1 MQDGFAAE
9 LLLSSKTMRA
19 LILAVI
25 GSVLSAQGAPGDATT
40 APAETGASASSYLQ
54 LGNEQLRA
62 GDARGAAISYAS
74 AVSLLEARGGSN
86 STALVA
92 PLTSLG
98 RALSAVDS
106 TAAQSAF
113 ERAISISRRSSG
125 LFNEDQIEA
134 LRSSATLYSIDGDFA
149 RALGALEY
157 VVRVHERLYGPNDQ
171 RTALAMADVAQWHA
185 ATGDFLDARQRYRQ
199 ALQII
204 ESQAG
209 PDSIAL
215 VEPLAGLADVYRREA
230 TGDTDYDASR
240 TNDMA
245 VQTRR
250 QLLSVGADN
259 YGSWRKLHPSGL
271 RYLQRALQIA
281 ESNPTQ
287 IDPAVHRTVLLQTG
301 DWLQL
306 ARQPANALPYYR
318 RTFELKVA
326 NPMTPGESLQLPVP
340 VYMSFPPAAARHRA
354 LPEDEIRVTF
364 ATIEFDVTPQGYVA
378 APRVVEADTSEPNQ
392 RAALK
397 ALADWIYRPRFENGV
412 PVETRSLRYR
422 MSFREQ
428 I

>member
-1 MQDGFAAE
+1 
-9 LLLSSKTMRA
+9 MRA

-25 GSVLSAQGAPGDATT
+25 GSVLSAQGAPGDAAI
-40 APAETGASASSYLQ
+40 APAETASAYLQ
-54 LGNEQLRA
+54 LGDEQLRA
-62 GDARGAAISYAS
+62 GDARGAATSYAS
-74 AVSLLEARGGSN
+74 AVSLLEARSGSN

-98 RALSAVDS
+98 RALSPIDS
-106 TAAQSAF
+106 ASAQSAF

-125 LFNEDQIEA
+125 LFNEDQIDA
-134 LRSSATLYSIDGDFA
+134 LRGSATLYSIDGDFA

-157 VVRVHERLYGPNDQ
+157 VVRVHERLYGPSDQ

-281 ESNPTQ
+281 DNNPAQ
-287 IDPAVHRTVLLQTG
+287 IDPAIHRTVLLQTG

-318 RTFELKVA
+318 RTFELKA
-326 NPMTPGESLQLPVP
+326 TDPMTPRESLQLPVP
-340 VYMSFPPAAARHRA
+340 VYMSFPPAAAKHRA
-354 LPEDEIRVTF
+354 LPENEIRVTF
-364 ATIEFDVTPQGYVA
+364 VVIEFDVTPQGYVA
-378 APRVVEADTSEPNQ
+378 GPRVVEADTSEPNK

-397 ALADWIYRPRFENGV
+397 ALADWIYRPRFENGA
-412 PVETRSLRYR
+412 PVETRSVRYR